1 MPVFDIG
8 AVTHVAHA
16 VDDLDAVMQEL
27 GSALGLEWATV
38 QQREMAISVAGE
50 MASTPIRFT
59 YSRGNQP
66 HIELIE
72 GQPDTIWAPVRGL
85 HHIGIW
91 TDDLAGDAMKLSESG
106 LSEEVAGVSRSGR
119 SPFGFTY
126 HSSPHGLRLELVDVA
141 SRPAFDRWLAGG
153 DLA

>member
-1 MPVFDIG
+1 MFDIR

-16 VDDLDAVMQEL
+16 VADLDTVMVQL
-27 GSALGLEWATV
+27 GSALGLEWAAV

-50 MASTPIRFT
+50 VVSTPIRFT
-59 YSRGNQP
+59 YSCGSPP

-72 GQPDTIWAPVRGL
+72 GQAGTIWAPDRGL
-85 HHIGIW
+85 HHIGVW
-91 TDDLAGDAMKLSESG
+91 TDDLAGDALQLSESG
-106 LSEEVAGVSRSGR
+106 FSEEVAGVSRSGR

>member
-1 MPVFDIG
+1 MFDIR

-16 VDDLDAVMQEL
+16 VADLDTVMAQLE
-27 GSALGLEWATV
+27 SALGLEWAAV
-38 QQREMAISVAGE
+38 QQREMVISVAGE
-50 MASTPIRFT
+50 LVSTPIRFT
-59 YSRGNQP
+59 YSYGSPP

-72 GQPDTIWAPVRGL
+72 GQPGTIWAPVRGL
-85 HHIGIW
+85 HHIGVW
-91 TDDLAGDAMKLSESG
+91 TDDLAGDARQLSESG
-106 LSEEVAGVSRSGR
+106 FSEEAAGVSRSGR